1 MVIIMRRK
9 QMQTKLIVLM
19 GLFIAM
25 SVVGGYVKV
34 PNPVTSSVAFDS
46 LPAFLATLVL
56 GGIPGAVVGFLGH
69 MSSAAVG
76 GFPLTL
82 PIHLFIGLQMAIIML
97 VFGFVAKR
105 INLILAIIV
114 GIFLNGVAA
123 PACFI
128 LFPSMGMA
136 VFLDLIIPLSIASIL
151 NILVASLVYG
161 GIKNAAMVK
170 SFQEE

>member
-1 MVIIMRRK
+1 
-9 QMQTKLIVLM
+9 MQTKFIVLM

-25 SVVGGYVKV
+25 SVVGGYVKI

-46 LPAFLATLVL
+46 LPAFLAALVL
-56 GGIPGAVVGFLGH
+56 GGIPGAIVGFLGH
-69 MSSAAVG
+69 MASAAVG

-97 VFGFVAKR
+97 IFSFVAKK
-105 INLILAIIV
+105 INLIFAIIL
-114 GIFLNGVAA
+114 GIFLNGIVA

-136 VFLDLIIPLSIASIL
+136 VFMDLILPLSVASTL
-151 NILVASLVYG
+151 NILVAALVYRA
-161 GIKNAAMVK
+161 IKNASVVK
-170 SFQEE
+170 KFQEE